1 MAFRVTALAEC
12 DLADIGDYIALENRT
27 RAASFIAEI
36 EARFAEIAA
45 HPGIYR
51 LRDEVLPDIR
61 AANHGRYLIYFRC
74 EAKGDVVF
82 LRMLHSAR
90 DQAGILVGKGEN
102 PGAPPVKS

>member
-1 MAFRVTALAEC
+1 VAFRVTALAER

-27 RAASFIAEI
+27 RATSFIAEI

-82 LRMLHSAR
+82 LRVLHSAR
-90 DQAGILVGKGEN
+90 DQAGILAGKGEN
-102 PGAPPVKS
+102 PGAPPVKT

>member
-1 MAFRVTALAEC
+1 MAFRVTALAER
-12 DLADIGDYIALENRT
+12 DLADIGDYIALENRI

-36 EARFAEIAA
+36 EERFAEIATR
-45 HPGIYR
+45 PSIYR

>member
-1 MAFRVTALAEC
+1 MAFRVTALAER
-12 DLADIGDYIALENRT
+12 DLADIGDYIALENRI

-45 HPGIYR
+45 HPSIYR

-74 EAKGDVVF
+74 EANGDVVF
-82 LRMLHSAR
+82 LRVLHSAR
-90 DQAGILVGKGEN
+90 DQAGVLADKGQN
-102 PGAPPVKS
+102 PRNPRYKS

>member
-1 MAFRVTALAEC
+1 MAFRVTALAER

-27 RAASFIAEI
+27 RAASFVVEI
-36 EARFAEIAA
+36 EARFAEIATR
-45 HPGIYR
+45 PNIYR

-82 LRMLHSAR
+82 LRVLHSAR
-90 DQAGILVGKGEN
+90 DQAGVLAGKDEKRGT
-102 PGAPPVKS
+102 PPPKN

>member
-1 MAFRVTALAEC
+1 MAFRVTALAER

-36 EARFAEIAA
+36 EARFAEIATR
-45 HPGIYR
+45 PNIYR
-51 LRDEVLPDIR
+51 LREEVLPDIR

-82 LRMLHSAR
+82 LRVLHSAR
-90 DQAGILVGKGEN
+90 DQAGVLAGKDEKHGT
-102 PGAPPVKS
+102 PPPKN